1 MQNWAEVTKYIDMPK
16 PLCSY
21 QIMGEILIDAL
32 NRDLALQA
40 FLKIQEAVTRVEQ
53 LLDHEY
59 WQETVDEMCKSRL
72 NRVFEE
78 RVMDEAIKAGE
89 RRMVQAELIK
99 KKEFYQINF
108 TMDE

>member
-1 MQNWAEVTKYIDMPK
+1 M
-16 PLCSY
+16 
-21 QIMGEILIDAL
+21 
-32 NRDLALQA
+32 
-40 FLKIQEAVTRVEQ
+40 KIQEAVTRVEQ
-53 LLDHEY
+53 LLDHKY

-78 RVMDEAIKAGE
+78 RLMDEAIKAGE

-108 TMDE
+108 